1 MQFGSGIA
9 MAVVQAGSYSSNWT
23 SCLETSIC
31 LRYGHK
37 KQIIIIIIIIIINIL
52 NTKSSHY
59 GVVEMSPT
67 SIHEVAG
74 SIPGLTKW
82 VGDLALL

>member
-52 NTKSSHY
+52 NTKSSHC
-59 GVVEMSPT
+59 
-67 SIHEVAG
+67 VATGSAASMKYQHTG
-74 SIPGLTKW
+74 SIPSPT
-82 VGDLALL
+82 